1 MIRTVIDVKSILFR
15 NGLELWILNHSE
27 KEKELQTQIE
37 WFVNVYLII
46 PKTV

>member
-1 MIRTVIDVKSILFR
+1 MRTVIDVKIFLFR
-15 NGLELWILNHSE
+15 NGLELWIPNRSE

-37 WFVNVYLII
+37 RFINVYLII